1 MSDSPTLVKLLQE
14 IDAIIS
20 ERNELRKQLAL
31 LQEPTNQKKLTDREV
46 KEIRNLARTSDL
58 TQREIADCYAVNP
71 ATVSRIVRGVYHK

>member
-1 MSDSPTLVKLLQE
+1 VNTLLAVMKE
-14 IDAIIS
+14 IDALIK
-20 ERNELRKQLAL
+20 ERDELRKQLDV

-71 ATVSRIVRGVYHK
+71 ATVSRIVRSVYHK

>member
-1 MSDSPTLVKLLQE
+1 VNTLLAVMKE
-14 IDAIIS
+14 IDALIK
-20 ERNELRKQLAL
+20 ERDELRKQLDV
-31 LQEPTNQKKLTDREV
+31 LQEPNNQKKLTDREV

>member
-1 MSDSPTLVKLLQE
+1 MKE
-14 IDAIIS
+14 IDALIK
-20 ERNELRKQLAL
+20 ERDELRKQLDV
-31 LQEPTNQKKLTDREV
+31 LQEPNNQKKLTDREV

>member
-1 MSDSPTLVKLLQE
+1 V
-14 IDAIIS
+14 
-20 ERNELRKQLAL
+20 
-31 LQEPTNQKKLTDREV
+31 LQEPNNQKKLTDREV

>member
-1 MSDSPTLVKLLQE
+1 MNTLLAVMKE
-14 IDAIIS
+14 IDALIK
-20 ERNELRKQLAL
+20 ERDELRKQLDV
-31 LQEPTNQKKLTDREV
+31 LQEPNNQKKLTDREV